1 VAPVRDLLTGVYL
14 LLVAGLGIASLWPRL
29 SERFVP
35 VEVVSQG
42 APPPAAKLLSPASNP
57 QRISL
62 NRASLEELERLPGIG
77 PALARR
83 IVEGRPY
90 GSVEELDR
98 VKGIGPRTLER
109 LRPFVVP

>member
-1 VAPVRDLLTGVYL
+1 M
-14 LLVAGLGIASLWPRL
+14 LLVAGLGLVSLWPRL

-35 VEVVSQG
+35 VEVLSQ
-42 APPPAAKLLSPASNP
+42 ATLPPAQSRPAAP
-57 QRISL
+57 LPARISL
-62 NRASLEELERLPGIG
+62 NQASLEELERLPGIG

-90 GSVEELDR
+90 SRVEELER

-109 LRPFVVP
+109 LRPLVVP